1 MTGTKTQ
8 YNNNMELTGT
18 LVVKYDIQQVSE
30 KFKKREFVIK
40 TDDKYPQFITLQL
53 VNDKC
58 GLIDTVSVGDEL
70 TAQININGRPYDKN
84 NETRYFNSIEAW
96 KIEAKS
102 KTSEPQP
109 INSPD
114 LPVEEDELPF

>member
-1 MTGTKTQ
+1 
-8 YNNNMELTGT
+8 MELTGT

-58 GLIDTVSVGDEL
+58 GLIDPVSVGDEL
-70 TAQININGRPYDKN
+70 TAQININGREYTDK
-84 NETRYFNSIEAW
+84 TGVTKYFNSIEAW
-96 KIEAKS
+96 KIEAKRVES
-102 KTSEPQP
+102 SEPAHIP
-109 INSPD
+109 SPE
-114 LPVEEDELPF
+114 LPESIEKDELPF

>member
-1 MTGTKTQ
+1 
-8 YNNNMELTGT
+8 MELTGK
-18 LVVKYDIQQVSE
+18 LVIKYDIQQISE

-58 GLIDTVSVGDEL
+58 GLIDPVSFGDDMTV
-70 TAQININGRPYDKN
+70 QININGREYQKDGQTK
-84 NETRYFNSIEAW
+84 YFNSIEAW

-114 LPVEEDELPF
+114 LPVGEDDMPF